1 MAESPARNTGELAN
15 GWSSGPAAQPLPA
28 GRIAGPVQIEGD
40 PDDLEVAEYLAVR
53 FLLDLVDE
61 PVHRLGDAGKVAAKP
76 LAVEPWRHR
85 LVVLGGDV
93 DDARHVADAAVV
105 VRAMDHRNELVVR
118 VLDVLVVLAVL
129 VAVVRL
135 AVQEGDDE
143 RVLEPDLERV
153 RACIHL
159 VGAGAR

>member
-1 MAESPARNTGELAN
+1 MVA
-15 GWSSGPAAQPLPA
+15 GPRCKPLPA
-28 GRIAGPVQIEGD
+28 GRIAGPVQIEGY

-53 FLLDLVDE
+53 LLLDLVDE
-61 PVHRLGDAGKVAAKP
+61 PVHRLRDAGKVAAKP
-76 LAVEPWRHR
+76 LAVESGRHR

-105 VRAMDHRNELVVR
+105 VRAVDHRNELVVR

-135 AVQEGDDE
+135 AVEEGDDE

-153 RACIHL
+153 RASIHL
-159 VGAGAR
+159 AGAGATR